1 MALGSFILRHVRHKQ
16 RSRLQHHGNIAA
28 AGLYPVIDESAVAAE
43 SGGGGSGK
51 EVKEVEVERGEG
63 KGPHEMHGEEVPAYV
78 RELPG
83 SPGPERSR
91 METRRGSV

>member
-1 MALGSFILRHVRHKQ
+1 VRHKQ

-28 AGLYPVIDESAVAAE
+28 AGLYPVIDESADAAA
-43 SGGGGSGK
+43 SGGGGGGGGSK
-51 EVKEVEVERGEG
+51 EVKEFEIERGEG
-63 KGPHEMHGEEVPAYV
+63 EGPHEMHGEEVPAYV

-91 METRRGSV
+91 LETRRGSV